1 MSFQMSKKSLRHI
14 LLMTETEG
22 YGPVTN
28 DAGQD
33 VPSKQLGLK
42 EVSIWMRRKPRI
54 DPDSAQNQKTLQI
67 SSN

>member
-1 MSFQMSKKSLRHI
+1 
-14 LLMTETEG
+14 MTETEG

-33 VPSKQLGLK
+33 VPSKQLGLE

-54 DPDSAQNQKTLQI
+54 DPDLAQNQTTQQI
-67 SSN
+67 SSI